1 MVRVPNV
8 WPLGNIYN
16 IWMLDPKTAP
26 KTTSQGAWYFE
37 LFVRYLVLSNSLVLV
52 RAAVP
57 ICRIT

>member
-26 KTTSQGAWYFE
+26 KTT
-37 LFVRYLVLSNSLVLV
+37 
-52 RAAVP
+52 
-57 ICRIT
+57 